1 MQPRPST
8 PAYRSRS
15 ARGPTPKGF
24 TLLELLLATVIGVA
38 MIGVALSLVISN
50 RRVYELDQVRTQL
63 NQNLRS
69 AMDVVGIDIRQTGER
84 LTIDFPALAILNGTG
99 SNPDTLI
106 IRRNRLDRVLT
117 VCTNISRGTASNVV
131 VALSTGTPNI
141 PQGCPD
147 PASVA
152 SSLTAWENYRTAHQ
166 NQDGSIL
173 AYIYNVTNQQGE
185 FFAYAGVS
193 NGDTLQRSGGTW
205 QNNYSAGTSRIYI
218 LEERRYSLDISTRLL
233 GLSINGAAPQ
243 GVATNITNFQLEAQV
258 GSAANR
264 RTYADFG
271 PTSAQRDISWVELA
285 GINVRLSGA
294 IARRN
299 VNLQRTLSAQ
309 FLPRNVFSP

>member
-8 PAYRSRS
+8 PACRSRF
-15 ARGPTPKGF
+15 ARGTPRGF

-50 RRVYELDQVRTQL
+50 RRVYELDQARTQL

-69 AMDVVGIDIRQTGER
+69 AMDVVGIDLRQAGER

-106 IRRNRLDRVLT
+106 IRRNRVDRVLA
-117 VCTNISRGTASNVV
+117 VCTAISRGTASSVV
-131 VALSTGTPNI
+131 VALPAGTPNR

-152 SSLTAWENYRTAHQ
+152 SSLTTWENYRTAHQ
-166 NQDGSIL
+166 SQDGSVQ
-173 AYIYNVTNQQGE
+173 AYIYDAGNQRGE
-185 FFAYAGVS
+185 FFAYTGVS
-193 NGDTLQRSGGTW
+193 NGDTLRRSGGSW
-205 QNNYSAGTSRIYI
+205 QENYPAGTSRVYI
-218 LEERRYSLDISTRLL
+218 LEERRYSLDPATRLL

-243 GVATNITNFQLEAQV
+243 GVATNITNFQLEALV
-258 GSAANR
+258 GSGANR
-264 RTYADFG
+264 RTYPDFG
-271 PTSAQRDISWVELA
+271 PTTAQRDISWVELA

-294 IARRN
+294 ITRRN